1 MAKLLFLAFAL
12 SLDTFLVSIALGTTG
27 LGRAA
32 KRNLVLLFA
41 FCDGAASLAGGV
53 LAAPWLRD
61 LGVLFARVEASVLYL
76 YAILIIALGWY
87 VRAAAKPP
95 RNANWLYALPFVLCL
110 DNFMSGLSFNATS
123 VPLLVLAAI
132 VGVSSALMSLV
143 GLQIGSM
150 VRTHLPIRVVT
161 LAGAG
166 LLGLVAA
173 MALR

>member
-1 MAKLLFLAFAL
+1 MTRLLFFAFAL
-12 SLDTFLVSIALGTTG
+12 SLDTFIVSIALGTMG

-41 FCDGAASLAGGV
+41 FCDGAASLVASV
-53 LAAPWLRD
+53 LAARWLKD
-61 LGVLFARVEASVLYL
+61 VGVLSARVEASALCL

-87 VRAAAKPP
+87 APAAAKPP
-95 RNANWLYALPFVLCL
+95 RDANWLYALPFVLCL
-110 DNFMSGLSFNATS
+110 DNFMSGLSLNTTS
-123 VPLLVLAAI
+123 VTLLVLAAI

-166 LLGLVAA
+166 LLCLVAA

>member
-1 MAKLLFLAFAL
+1 MAKLLFLAFVL
-12 SLDTFLVSIALGTTG
+12 SLDTLLVSIALGTTG
-27 LGRAA
+27 LGRAT

-53 LAAPWLRD
+53 LAAPWLKD
-61 LGVLFARVEASVLYL
+61 VGILFARVEASVLCL

-87 VRAAAKPP
+87 ARAAAKP
-95 RNANWLYALPFVLCL
+95 RRDANWLYALPLVLCL
-110 DNFMSGLSFNATS
+110 DNFMSGLSFNAS
-123 VPLLVLAAI
+123 VPLLILAAI

-150 VRTHLPIRVVT
+150 VRTHLPIRVAT
-161 LAGAG
+161 FAGAG
-166 LLGLVAA
+166 LLCLVAA

>member
-12 SLDTFLVSIALGTTG
+12 SLDTFLASIALGTTG

-41 FCDGAASLAGGV
+41 FCDGAASLTGGV
-53 LAAPWLRD
+53 LAAPWLKD
-61 LGVLFARVEASVLYL
+61 VGVLFARVEASVLYL

-87 VRAAAKPP
+87 ARAAAKPP
-95 RNANWLYALPFVLCL
+95 RDANWLYALPLVLCL
-110 DNFMSGLSFNATS
+110 DNFGTGLSFNATN
-123 VPLLVLAAI
+123 VPLLLLAAI

-150 VRTHLPIRVVT
+150 VRTHLPIGVVT
-161 LAGAG
+161 FAGVG
-166 LLGLVAA
+166 LLCLVAA
-173 MALR
+173 LALR

>member
-1 MAKLLFLAFAL
+1 MAKLLFLAFVL
-12 SLDTFLVSIALGTTG
+12 SLDTLLVSIALGTTG
-27 LGRAA
+27 LGRAT

-53 LAAPWLRD
+53 LAAPWLKD
-61 LGVLFARVEASVLYL
+61 VGILFASVEASVLCL

-87 VRAAAKPP
+87 TRAAAKPP
-95 RNANWLYALPFVLCL
+95 RDANWLYALPLVLCL
-110 DNFMSGLSFNATS
+110 DNFMSGLSFNAS
-123 VPLLVLAAI
+123 VPLLILAAI

-150 VRTHLPIRVVT
+150 VRTHLPMRVAT
-161 LAGAG
+161 FAGAG
-166 LLGLVAA
+166 LLCLVAA